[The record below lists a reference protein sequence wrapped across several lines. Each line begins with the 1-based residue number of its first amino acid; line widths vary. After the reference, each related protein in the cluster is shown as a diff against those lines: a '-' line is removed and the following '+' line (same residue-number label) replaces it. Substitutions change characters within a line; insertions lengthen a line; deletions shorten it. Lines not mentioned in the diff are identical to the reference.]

1 MPDDGTD
8 QPRLTVGSL
17 LGFPLGTAPRD
28 IPSGLSGA
36 PRQIAQI
43 TQITPIPQPAQAS
56 LQGAL
61 TTEELPWTIVAGTLS
76 RQPRQE
82 VYRADGV
89 EALTYDNAFQQP
101 IEQVW
106 FDGKV
111 VYALDL
117 GEVDVAP
124 ERVKVAQE
132 YQLVYGVQLDEQGH
146 LQTEPE
152 RVAGQLNIYDSVPGM
167 EKYSP
172 IWQFNYVVVPRDYS
186 ANTLRSE
193 ADCLASGYPIHRG
206 QVFEN

>member
-1 MPDDGTD
+1 MPDDRTD

-17 LGFPLGTAPRD
+17 LGFPLGTAPRYV
-28 IPSGLSGA
+28 PSGPSGA
-36 PRQIAQI
+36 PQQIAQI
-43 TQITPIPQPAQAS
+43 SQVPQPAQAS
-56 LQGAL
+56 PQGPF
-61 TTEELPWTIVAGTLS
+61 TTEEQPWTIVAGTLS
-76 RQPRQE
+76 RHAQQE

-89 EALTYDNAFQQP
+89 EAVTYDNAFQQP

-132 YQLVYGVQLDEQGH
+132 YQLVYDVQLDEQGH

-167 EKYSP
+167 DKYSP

-193 ADCLASGYPIHRG
+193 TDCLASGYPIHRG